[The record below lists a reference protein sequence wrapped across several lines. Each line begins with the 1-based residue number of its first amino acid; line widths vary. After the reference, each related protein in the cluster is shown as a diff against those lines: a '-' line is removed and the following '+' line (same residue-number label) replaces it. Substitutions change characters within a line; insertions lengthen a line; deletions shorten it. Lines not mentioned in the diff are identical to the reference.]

1 MSTRFIEVLGAR
13 ENNLCDVS
21 LRIPKQKLTV
31 FTGVSG
37 SGKSSL
43 VFDTVAQES
52 QRMIN
57 ETYPAFLQ
65 GFMDNLSRPDV
76 DELRGLTAAI
86 AVDQARLGANPRSTV
101 GTVTD
106 VLALLRVLFARAGTP
121 APASAQALSFNTPSV
136 QASGEI
142 AVKGK
147 RQTREFQVT
156 GGMCPTCEG
165 LGTVSDLD
173 LDELFDANASIH
185 DGAIKA
191 PGYNAGG
198 WNVRL
203 FAGTEFFPGD
213 VPIKD
218 FSEEQRRAFLYAEPT
233 KVKVEGINMTFEGL
247 VPRIKKSV
255 LSKDR
260 EGMQKHVREFVDRV
274 VTFQPCPD
282 CDGTRLS
289 PQAREIKIEG
299 VDLGEV
305 CRMPIV
311 EAAAW
316 VDALRLRGFEALVA
330 SISKQLNNMVE
341 IGLGYVAL
349 ERSAGSLSGGEAQ
362 RVKMVKHLGSA
373 LTDVTYVFDEPSTGL
388 HPHDIHNLNRLLQ
401 RLRDKGNTVLVVEHK
416 PQVIEVADHVI
427 DLGPGAGGQ
436 GGQVVFEGSVADL
449 QQSESAT
456 GQYLQR
462 PAVLKKEV
470 CKAQGE
476 LRVEDMRKNNL
487 RGISVGIPTGV
498 LTTITGVAGSGK
510 SSMVQCFLKA
520 HPDIAYID
528 QQGIRGSRRSNPAT
542 YTGVLDA
549 IRKLFAKEH
558 GVKPGL
564 FSPNS
569 EGACPECKGAGVTYI
584 ELPMTPPVEQP
595 CAVCEGRRFQP
606 EVLELTYNGSNI
618 ADVLDMSAADAR
630 EFFTQASIKKVLT
643 SLVDVGLPYITLGQ
657 PLNTLSGGELQRLK
671 LASQMVAKKS
681 EAAEVLILDEPS
693 TGLHLKDVDQL
704 LALLDQLVDQGKT
717 VVCVEHSVAVMAH
730 SDWIIDL
737 GPGAGSEGGRV
748 VVEGTPARVV
758 EKQKG
763 VTAKYL
769 AAGIAT

>member
-1 MSTRFIEVLGAR
+1 MSTRFIEVVGAR
-13 ENNLCDVS
+13 ENNLREVS
-21 LRIPKQKLTV
+21 LKIPKHKLTV

-43 VFDTVAQES
+43 VFDTIAQES

-76 DELRGLTAAI
+76 DGLHGLTAAI
-86 AVDQARLGANPRSTV
+86 VVDQSRLGANPRSTV

-106 VLALLRVLFARAGTP
+106 VLALLRFLFARAGSPTP
-121 APASAQALSFNTPSV
+121 PSVQALSFNTPSV
-136 QASGEI
+136 QARGEI
-142 AVKGK
+142 QVKGK
-147 RQTREFQVT
+147 VQTRKFQVT
-156 GGMCPTCEG
+156 GGMCSTCEG
-165 LGTVSDLD
+165 LGTVSNLD
-173 LDELFDANASIH
+173 LEELFDANVSIQ

-191 PGYNAGG
+191 PGYNVGG

-218 FSEEQRRAFLYAEPT
+218 FTDAQRHAFLYAEPT

-247 VPRIKKSV
+247 VPRIRKSV
-255 LSKDR
+255 LAKDR

-274 VTFQPCPD
+274 VSFQPCSA

-289 PQAREIKIEG
+289 QQAREIKIKG
-299 VDLGEV
+299 VDLGEL
-305 CRMPIV
+305 CRKPIV
-311 EAAAW
+311 EAAQW
-316 VDALRLRGFEALVA
+316 VGSLELEGFETLVA
-330 SISKQLNNMVE
+330 SISQQLSNMVE

-373 LTDVTYVFDEPSTGL
+373 LSDVTYVFDEPSTGL
-388 HPHDIHNLNRLLQ
+388 HPHDIQNLNRLLL

-416 PQVIEVADHVI
+416 PQVIEIADHVI
-427 DLGPGAGGQ
+427 DLGPGAGAE
-436 GGQVVFEGSVADL
+436 GGQVVFEGCVQELTESA
-449 QQSESAT
+449 SAT
-456 GQYLQR
+456 GQYLRR
-462 PAVLKKEV
+462 PAVLKRKTRT
-470 CKAQGE
+470 ASGE
-476 LRVEDMRKNNL
+476 LCVKDVHKNNL
-487 RGISVGIPTGV
+487 QGISVSIPKGV
-498 LTTITGVAGSGK
+498 LSTITGVAGSGK
-510 SSMVQCFLKA
+510 SSLVQCFLKA
-520 HPDIAYID
+520 HPEIAYID
-528 QQGIRGSRRSNPAT
+528 QQTPRGSRRSNPAT
-542 YTGVLDA
+542 YTGVLDS

-584 ELPMTPPVEQP
+584 ELPMTPPAEHP
-595 CAVCEGRRFQP
+595 CTFCEGRRFQP
-606 EVLELTYNGSNI
+606 EVLELAFKDHSI
-618 ADVLDMSAADAR
+618 ADVLDMSAVQAR
-630 EFFTQASIKKVLT
+630 DFFNQPTIRKVLT

-657 PLNTLSGGELQRLK
+657 SLTTLSGGELQRLK
-671 LASQMVAKKS
+671 LASHMVTKKN
-681 EAAEVLILDEPS
+681 EAAEVLILDEPT

-737 GPGAGSEGGRV
+737 GPGAGASGGQV
-748 VVEGTPARVV
+748 VAEGTPAEIV

-763 VTAKYL
+763 LTAHYL
-769 AAGIAT
+769 AAGIS